1 MLGKH
6 GLRVAEVVA
15 VDNLL
20 ERENVSLPN
29 ARILFTEDVRGNIMK
44 KEDAMNN
51 AAQKSHTGVHGHPGL
66 PVARAVEEESSIE
79 RENVFHHAVH
89 TLILNTTSVMDL
101 SMKKGSAMNSVA
113 KRNHTGVNGKIGLL
127 VARAVEVEYHIEKG
141 PVIHLNVHIPIIK
154 PAMEK
159 VVN

>member
-51 AAQKSHTGVHGHPGL
+51 AAQVSH
-66 PVARAVEEESSIE
+66 
-79 RENVFHHAVH
+79 F
-89 TLILNTTSVMDL
+89 
-101 SMKKGSAMNSVA
+101 K
-113 KRNHTGVNGKIGLL
+113 
-127 VARAVEVEYHIEKG
+127 
-141 PVIHLNVHIPIIK
+141 
-154 PAMEK
+154 
-159 VVN
+159 